1 MASNDKASTRIGNSK
16 ARRFQLTLN
25 QVEKY
30 EQLKEY
36 LIQHNTFKYLLS
48 CKEKAPTT
56 GHEHIHIFVCF
67 KNSIKLSIK
76 KSCGAHIECC
86 RGTVKQNVDYIKKD
100 GNILDEI
107 GELPRERGGCHTVGE
122 LKQMEDPDELNH
134 FELRTWERIHEKMR
148 REQEFDKM
156 LNEIRNNNL
165 FGPEVIYFTGEAGM
179 GKTYSAYEYA
189 QKKYEDNDI
198 GKITFNNGFADIIRP
213 EAPCIICEEFRPS
226 DLRASKLLEFLDKY
240 GAAINVKG
248 GFEYLRPKTIIFASI
263 FRPQSLYEDQ
273 EKNTQ
278 FMRRIK
284 HIYELRK
291 EATYIWK

>member
-1 MASNDKASTRIGNSK
+1 MASNDKASERLGNTK

-25 QVEKY
+25 QVEMY
-30 EQLKEY
+30 EKLKEY
-36 LIQHNTFKYLLS
+36 LIGHNTFKYLLS

-67 KNSIKLSIK
+67 NNSIKLSTK
-76 KSCGAHIECC
+76 KSCGAHIEFC
-86 RGTVKQNVDYIKKD
+86 RGSVKQNIDYIRKD
-100 GNILDEI
+100 GDILDEI
-107 GELPRERGGCHTVGE
+107 GEVPKERGGCHTVGE
-122 LKQMEDPDELNH
+122 LKKITDPDELN
-134 FELRTWERIHEKMR
+134 FNELRTWERIHEKMR
-148 REQEFDKM
+148 REQEFKKM
-156 LNEIRNNNL
+156 LNEIRNSNL

-189 QKKYEDNDI
+189 QKKYEDDDI
-198 GKITFNNGFADIIRP
+198 GKITFNNGFADIVNP
-213 EAPCIICEEFRPS
+213 EASCLICEEFRPS

-240 GAAINVKG
+240 GASVNVKG

-284 HIYELRK
+284 HIYEIRK